1 MGKFTSKTASE
12 AGKKSSRQ
20 GSGNKNLEPIRT
32 AFRQFVEKNL
42 DKVQANFDN
51 LSDKDK
57 LYFILNMAEYCIPKL
72 QRTELTGE
80 DGGAIAVEGF
90 NYIIPNASDNSTN
103 A

>member
-51 LSDKDK
+51 LTDKEQ
-57 LYFILNMAEYCIPKL
+57 LNFIMDISEYCIPKL
-72 QRTELTGE
+72 QRMELTGE
-80 DGGAIAVEGF
+80 DGSPVKVQYYLLPDGTKIEF
-90 NYIIPNASDNSTN
+90 
-103 A
+103 